1 MFYAKALAAF
11 LTPLVITLLMPLGI
25 NETSTIA
32 QVIEALIVAIS
43 TAVMVYVVPNK
54 Q

>member
-1 MFYAKALAAF
+1 MYAKAIAA
-11 LTPLVITLLMPLGI
+11 LITPLVVTLLMPLGLS
-25 NETSTIA
+25 EASTVA

-43 TAVMVYVVPNK
+43 TAVMVYAFPNK